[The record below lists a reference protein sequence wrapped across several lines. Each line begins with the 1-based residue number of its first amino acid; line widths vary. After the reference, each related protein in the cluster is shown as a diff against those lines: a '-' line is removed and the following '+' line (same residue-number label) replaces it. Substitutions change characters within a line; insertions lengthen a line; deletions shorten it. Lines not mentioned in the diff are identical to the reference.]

1 MNKFDVTI
9 GLERARDARKQWNE
23 ARREFDVG
31 YYKVVNRLIHEG
43 ARAFMSAREMAVVL
57 DVPSTKV
64 RALMKQAGL
73 TPTSGKRALSEQ
85 AAKALQTNAALMG
98 VKPHEM
104 DLTSP
109 LAYLPMGDTLRREL
123 EAKTTSQVTEFPETE
138 EMVSI
143 PKRLLDTHVESC
155 CSATGDGC
163 CLDDFA
169 PSDYAKRY
177 LPNRYGTQE

>member
-1 MNKFDVTI
+1 VNKFDVTI

-73 TPTSGKRALSEQ
+73 NTTSGKRALSEQ

-123 EAKTTSQVTEFPETE
+123 ETKTVSQVTELPIDLSAAQLAAKLTDAGLLWE
-138 EMVSI
+138 EAVEWVNEVIEFGEPVSGNI
-143 PKRLLDTHVESC
+143 P
-155 CSATGDGC
+155 
-163 CLDDFA
+163 
-169 PSDYAKRY
+169 
-177 LPNRYGTQE
+177 